1 MLHYITRRIVLL
13 MVTLLIA
20 SGIIFGLTQLVPG
33 DVARLILGR
42 DASPEALQ
50 LLRAKFG
57 LDKPVPE
64 QYINWLMGF
73 VEGDWGRSISGANQ
87 AVRPLVI
94 ERLGNSMR
102 LALMTLLISIPLSIF
117 LGVLAA
123 LRENSWLDSIIS
135 LLSLS
140 VVGLPEFVTG
150 LVLINGLAL
159 GIRGLGLPATSAV
172 PDNTIGDWV
181 TQLILP
187 ALTATMVLLG
197 YISRLARAGVVD
209 ELKKPYVRTAV
220 LKGLPY
226 RTVIFKHVLRNAL
239 LPTITVIA
247 ISFGWLIGGLV
258 VIENVY
264 NYPGLGALLVD
275 AVKQK
280 NIFLLQA
287 IIMVV
292 VFFYAVAN
300 LTADV
305 LYAVLNPRIR
315 LE

>member
-1 MLHYITRRIVLL
+1 MLRYITRRVLL
-13 MVTLLIA
+13 LIVTLFITSA
-20 SGIIFGLTQLVPG
+20 IIFALTQLVPG

-42 DASPEALQ
+42 DASPEALAQ
-50 LLRAKFG
+50 LREKFG

-64 QYINWLMGF
+64 QYANWLMGF
-73 VEGDWGRSISGANQ
+73 LKGDWGRSISGANQ
-87 AVRPLVI
+87 EVRPLVT
-94 ERLGNSMR
+94 ERLRNSMQ
-102 LALMTLLISIPLSIF
+102 LALMTMLISIPLSIL

-123 LRENSWLDSIIS
+123 LRENSWLDSLIS
-135 LLSLS
+135 VISLS

-159 GIRGLGLPATSAV
+159 GVRGLGLPATSSV
-172 PDNTIGDWV
+172 PDNTIGDWI

-187 ALTATMVLLG
+187 SLTATMVLLG
-197 YISRLARAGVVD
+197 YVSRLTRAGVVD
-209 ELKKPYVRTAV
+209 ELKKPYVRTAI

-226 RTVIFKHVLRNAL
+226 RTVVFKHVLRNAL

-247 ISFGWLIGGLV
+247 ISFGWLVGGLV

-287 IIMVV
+287 IVMVT

-300 LTADV
+300 LTADI